1 MITYHICFNK
11 TRFKLWISG
20 ICLLAIHA
28 CKTPVIEPE
37 TALPPGTGTV
47 VIYPLKTTS
56 FPGFS
61 GEFQMEKL
69 SDGSASGKLILKGFD
84 PAKRYF
90 GKISRT
96 EASSAAVSDFA
107 DLHEL
112 DGGGI
117 SVAHLKK
124 DYSNKPLQ
132 FDSLRKI
139 EGVVRVLEFNPEGG
153 SSREVLRGDFGSSVI
168 LDEVKI
174 FQISDASQSGF
185 NGSITFK
192 KRINGNILFSG
203 NLNGLSGTNQL
214 ELSFFRGSP
223 NGINY
228 RVRKLG
234 QISSVN
240 ASEFN
245 INFPENL
252 PGLNAF
258 DTLNG
263 FIAFEEVGNS
273 PDSTDFKALTLFGGN
288 VATGNRIEYPL
299 YSASDSS
306 VLAMVEF
313 AEFGQSGS
321 PVRMKFTALSG
332 QNLSNLFLSLHRGL
346 WLDQADKILSIRIPS
361 SGKFEKTNIP
371 DGSGNL
377 LTFNNISTWN
387 AHLRLSEDSLGSNRS
402 GIADIGANEVMK
414 TDSIVSYLNELNPN
428 PFYGKGGSITFKKR
442 LNGNVLACFR
452 LSSTESGVDNN
463 IIIRTGPK
471 PAALFDTTA
480 RVCRVAVFNG
490 INPGFYK
497 GFSKPVKSNGQPF
510 TWTELQQAKT
520 ENNYLEYSFSDSGFL
535 QEVMSRGDL

>member
-1 MITYHICFNK
+1 MIMVHFSHSK
-11 TRFKLWISG
+11 TRFNLWISG
-20 ICLLAIHA
+20 ICLLALHA

-37 TALPPGTGTV
+37 TTFPPGTGTAI
-47 VIYPLKTTS
+47 IYPLKTTS

-69 SDGSASGKLILKGFD
+69 SDGSASGKLILKGFN
-84 PAKRYF
+84 PANRYF

-96 EASSAAVSDFA
+96 EASSAAVSDFV

-112 DGGGI
+112 DAGGI
-117 SVAHLKK
+117 SVAHLKR
-124 DYSNKPLQ
+124 DYSNKSLQ
-132 FDSLRKI
+132 YDSLRNL

-153 SSREVLRGDFGSSVI
+153 SSREVLRGDFGSSLI
-168 LDEVKI
+168 LDEVKN
-174 FQISDASQSGF
+174 FQISDASQSGI
-185 NGSITFK
+185 NGTITFK
-192 KRINGNILFSG
+192 KRINGNLLFTG

-223 NGINY
+223 DGTNY

-240 ASEFN
+240 ASDFN

-252 PGLNAF
+252 PGLSAF

-263 FIAFEEVGNS
+263 FIAFEELGQS

-299 YSASDSS
+299 YSANDSS

-321 PVRMKFTALSG
+321 PVRMKFTAIPG
-332 QNLSNLFLSLHRGL
+332 QNLSSLFLSLHRGL

-361 SGKFEKTNIP
+361 SGKFEKSNIP

-377 LTFNNISTWN
+377 LTFNNISAWN
-387 AHLRLSEDSLGSNRS
+387 AHFRLAEDSLGSNLS
-402 GIADIGANEVMK
+402 GIADIGANEVMRS
-414 TDSIVSYLNELNPN
+414 DSLVSYLSEFNPSFN
-428 PFYGKGGSITFKKR
+428 YGGSITFKKR

-452 LSSTESGVDNN
+452 LSSTQSGLENN
-463 IIIRTGPK
+463 LIIRTGPK
-471 PAALFDTTA
+471 PAALFDTTN

-497 GFSKPVKSNGQPF
+497 GFSKPVKPDGQPF
-510 TWTELQQAKT
+510 TWPELQQAKN
-520 ENNYLEYSFSDSGFL
+520 ENNYLEYSFSDSGDF
-535 QEVMSRGDL
+535 QVISRGDL

>member
-1 MITYHICFNK
+1 MIASQFSFNK

-37 TALPPGTGTV
+37 IALPPGTGTV
-47 VIYPLKTTS
+47 VVYPLKTTS

-112 DGGGI
+112 DAGGM
-117 SVAHLKK
+117 SFAHLKK

-132 FDSLRKI
+132 YDSLRNL

-153 SSREVLRGDFGSSVI
+153 STREVLRGDFGSSVI

-192 KRINGNILFSG
+192 KRINGNILFTG

-223 NGINY
+223 NGTNY

-263 FIAFEEVGNS
+263 FIAFEEVGHS

-361 SGKFEKTNIP
+361 SGKFEKSNIP

-377 LTFNNISTWN
+377 LTFNDISAWN
-387 AHLRLSEDSLGSNRS
+387 AHFRLAEDSLGSNLN
-402 GIADIGANEVMK
+402 GIADIGANEVIR
-414 TDSIVSYLNELNPN
+414 TDSMVSYLNELNPSFN
-428 PFYGKGGSITFKKR
+428 YEGSILFRKR

-452 LSSTESGVDNN
+452 LSSTQSGVENN
-463 IIIRTGPK
+463 LIIRTGPK
-471 PAALFDTTA
+471 PTALFDTTA

-520 ENNYLEYSFSDSGFL
+520 ENNYLEYSFSDSGDF
-535 QEVMSRGDL
+535 QVISRGDL